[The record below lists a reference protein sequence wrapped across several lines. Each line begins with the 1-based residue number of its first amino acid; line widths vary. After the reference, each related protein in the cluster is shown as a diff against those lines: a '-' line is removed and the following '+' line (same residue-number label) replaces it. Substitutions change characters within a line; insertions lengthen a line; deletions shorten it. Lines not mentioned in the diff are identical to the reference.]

1 MIAFI
6 FLQIN
11 FQQLLGGQP
20 LERFPAALSLIY
32 LVGAALV
39 ALLLLLFVVINPRR
53 KSALASEAEENLPD
67 EVRKRLGATAAN
79 RALWI
84 FRVVFVFLAFTV
96 YGFHVYWAMYA
107 AEKDPHFAKLGER
120 DIRIKRV
127 SASNLRGWIL
137 DRNGDLANTFAFWKV
152 EKRTDDKGR
161 ADEDL
166 VREYPLDR
174 EMAHLMGTERGA
186 PGLER
191 SLFQR
196 REEATPE
203 SYEVVFTLKPKE
215 DTMRDVRITIER
227 ELQRYVFELLKDK
240 RGAVVALNPQT
251 GDILAVAS
259 NPTFSL
265 NEARDLE
272 KYRQLGENQR
282 DKPLLSRAMREYYVP
297 GSTFK
302 TFTMISAFRAGREGE
317 ILTSN
322 GGGYVPFR
330 GSRPITDANGGCEP
344 PYGCAPLNIAQAFEA
359 SSNQYFTQMAVL
371 LGRPRLS
378 ETANLVG
385 IAPVEKP
392 IDALRAG
399 FYPDIIN
406 ASNDAVKIAVA
417 PRQSTLVTGKN
428 ITLYD
433 LALEGMGQGY
443 AGQMTP
449 FQMALIAS
457 AAGNM
462 NGNLMKPKIELERAP
477 EVYSKV
483 LTPQQAAQIRGIMAL
498 VTEGG
503 GGTAKVVARMVG
515 PDVRVGGK
523 TGTAE
528 KQVPVYDKKTGKLKT
543 ITVKRRDRKTGKIIE
558 VQKTVLEERT
568 DAWFICLAP
577 IENPQIAIAVV
588 VEGGGYGGVTSA
600 PIAANMINKARN
612 LGLLGEQLRPKT
624 APQQQPTTPK
634 RQPRRPRRPQ

>member
-1 MIAFI
+1 MMFI
-6 FLQIN
+6 FSFLQIN

-32 LVGAALV
+32 LGGAALI
-39 ALLLLLFVVINPRR
+39 ALLLLLTVFFNRRR
-53 KSALASEAEENLPD
+53 KSSLAGEAEENLPE

-84 FRVVFVFLAFTV
+84 FRVVFVVLAFTV

-120 DIRIKRV
+120 DIRVKRV

-137 DRNGDLANTFAFWKV
+137 DRNGGLNDSFAYWKV
-152 EKRTDDKGR
+152 VKRNDEKGR
-161 ADEDL
+161 TDEDL
-166 VREYPLDR
+166 VREYPLDK

-203 SYEVVFTLKPKE
+203 AYEVVFTLKPKE
-215 DTMRDVRITIER
+215 DTMRDVRTTLDR
-227 ELQRYVFELLKDK
+227 ELQRFAYEQLKDK
-240 RGAVVALNPQT
+240 RGAVVVLNPQT

-265 NEARDLE
+265 NEAQDLE
-272 KYRQLGENQR
+272 KYRQLEENQR
-282 DKPLLSRAMREYYVP
+282 DRPLLSRAMREYYVP

-302 TFTMISAFRAGREGE
+302 TFTMIGAFKNGREGE
-317 ILTSN
+317 ILTSV

-330 GSRPITDANGGCEP
+330 GSRSITDANGGCEP
-344 PYGCAPLNIAQAFEA
+344 PYGCGPININQAFEA
-359 SSNQYFTQMAVL
+359 SSNQYFSQMAVL
-371 LGRPRLS
+371 LGTTKLRD
-378 ETANLVG
+378 TANAVG

-392 IDALRAG
+392 IDALRVG

-406 ASNDAVKIAVA
+406 ASNDAIKGAIA
-417 PRQSTLVTGKN
+417 PRQSTLVVGKG
-428 ITLYD
+428 ITAYD
-433 LALEGMGQGY
+433 IALEGMGQGY

-449 FQMALIAS
+449 FQMALIAA
-457 AAGNM
+457 AAGNL
-462 NGNLMKPKIELERAP
+462 NGNLMKPKIELDRAP

-483 LTPQQAAQIRGIMAL
+483 LSPQQAAQIRGIMAL

-558 VQKTVLEERT
+558 VKKTVLEERT
-568 DAWFICLAP
+568 DAWFIAIAP
-577 IENPQIAIAVV
+577 LENPQLAIAVV
-588 VEGGGYGGVTSA
+588 VEGGGYGG
-600 PIAANMINKARN
+600 
-612 LGLLGEQLRPKT
+612 RPDC
-624 APQQQPTTPK
+624 
-634 RQPRRPRRPQ
+634 RQYD